1 MQVKDIMTPYPL
13 TCEPCEHLGTAMWRM
28 FQGDC
33 GLLPVVTDG
42 RVVGVISDRDI
53 AITVA
58 LRGCRAAELMVGEVM
73 QGGEAVATCD
83 PEDSATEIMTLMKEL
98 QLHRLPV
105 VDDGTL
111 VGIVSLRDL
120 ALASAASANGA
131 GRPTYREIAQTLRAV
146 SAHRAQT
153 EAT

>member
-1 MQVKDIMTPYPL
+1 
-13 TCEPCEHLGTAMWRM
+13 MWRM
-28 FQGDC
+28 YQGDC
-33 GLLPVVTDG
+33 GLLPVVADG

-53 AITVA
+53 AISVA

-73 QGGEAVATCD
+73 QGSEAVVTCD
-83 PEDSATEIMTLMKEL
+83 PEDSNTEVMKRMQEL

-105 VDDGTL
+105 VDGDTL

-120 ALASAASANGA
+120 ALSAAASANGA

-146 SAHRAQT
+146 SAPRAHIEPT
-153 EAT
+153 